1 MVTLSSP
8 SLSEARRV
16 GNSARISWT
25 QTRDFLF
32 FHLDTYGR
40 VGVDYYLSKT
50 VSDKTK
56 EVTSTLINDVS
67 LNDVSEGVFFKVR
80 VEDFNFREDFRGI
93 LDTGNLKEVEVKME
107 DPSFKEVQ
115 LKILIFGRGVSLLLK
130 EVEKNILL
138 STAFWIK
145 SVVARTQNKEPGTE
159 IKKDLN
165 SEPVNCKR

>member
-1 MVTLSSP
+1 
-8 SLSEARRV
+8 
-16 GNSARISWT
+16 
-25 QTRDFLF
+25 
-32 FHLDTYGR
+32 
-40 VGVDYYLSKT
+40 
-50 VSDKTK
+50 
-56 EVTSTLINDVS
+56 
-67 LNDVSEGVFFKVR
+67 
-80 VEDFNFREDFRGI
+80 
-93 LDTGNLKEVEVKME
+93 ME